1 MFRSLSGTTRLIL
14 LLFTLL
20 LSIIFLLPAQSRDLM
35 QSLGQPVAY
44 VVSLPIEAFTVV
56 DRSIREVWDGYVALR
71 GVREENA
78 QLRRDISFLREENG
92 ELREAAASHARL
104 AALLEF
110 KQRIPHQTVAA
121 QVIGYDASNLYRGVV
136 LNKGERE
143 GIRVDMGVM
152 TPVGVVGRVIKTG
165 PSSSVVLLVTDP
177 HNAIAGIVQ
186 RSRDEGIIEG
196 TPQGRARIKYL
207 PLLSSVREGDV
218 VVTSGLTGGFPR
230 GLVVGTITGIHKEEG
245 ELFQAAEITPEA
257 DLSKLEELLVIIVPR
272 ALDSGSVLKKEK
284 RP

>member
-1 MFRSLSGTTRLIL
+1 MLRSLSGTTRLIL
-14 LLFTLL
+14 LLFMLL
-20 LSIIFLLPAQSRDLM
+20 LSIMFLLPKQSRDVM
-35 QSLGQPVAY
+35 QGLGQPVAY
-44 VVSLPIEAFTVV
+44 VVALPLEAFTAI
-56 DRSIREVWDGYVALR
+56 DRSVREMWDGYVALR
-71 GVREENA
+71 GVRDENL
-78 QLRRDISFLREENG
+78 QLRRETLSLREENSA
-92 ELREAAASHARL
+92 LREAAASYARL

-110 KQRIPHQTVAA
+110 KQRHPSQTVAA
-121 QVIGYDASNLYRGVV
+121 QVIGHDASNLYRGVV
-136 LNKGERE
+136 LDKGERD
-143 GIRVDMGVM
+143 GIRADMGVM

-207 PLLSSVREGDV
+207 PLLSGVHEGDV

-245 ELFQAAEITPEA
+245 ELFQTAEINPEA
-257 DLSKLEELLVIIVPR
+257 DLSKLEEVLVILVPR
-272 ALDSGSVLKKEK
+272 SLQSGSDSKEK
-284 RP
+284 QP

>member
-1 MFRSLSGTTRLIL
+1 MLRSLSGTTRLIL
-14 LLFTLL
+14 LLFALL
-20 LSIIFLLPAQSRDLM
+20 LSIMFLLPKQSRDLM

-44 VVSLPIEAFTVV
+44 VVSLPLEALTAL
-56 DRSIREVWDGYVALR
+56 DHSIRDVWQGYVALR
-71 GVREENA
+71 GLHDENQ
-78 QLRRDISFLREENG
+78 QLRRELLSFRQENS
-92 ELREAAASHARL
+92 ELREAAASNARL

-110 KQRIPHQTVAA
+110 KQRTPHRTIAA
-121 QVIGYDASNLYRGVV
+121 QVIGHDASNLYRGVV
-136 LNKGERE
+136 LNKGE
-143 GIRVDMGVM
+143 GDGVRVDMGVI

-196 TPQGRARIKYL
+196 TPHGRARIKYL
-207 PLLSSVREGDV
+207 PLLSGVREGDV

-230 GLVVGTITGIHKEEG
+230 GVVVGTITSIHKEEG
-245 ELFQAAEITPEA
+245 ELFQSAEITPEA
-257 DLSKLEELLVIIVPR
+257 DLSKLEEVLVITVPR
-272 ALDSGSVLKKEK
+272 SVDGGAEQKEK